1 MGSLGVGGAGGA
13 FGGGVDGGDIMN
25 PVRFSFVFTEM
36 DLMFDLADNFD
47 RDGYDRL
54 DWDGSDDA

>member
-1 MGSLGVGGAGGA
+1 MGSLGVCSAGGA

-25 PVRFSFVFTEM
+25 PVRISFVLTET
-36 DLMFDLADNFD
+36 DRVSDLADNFD

-54 DWDGSDDA
+54 D

>member
-1 MGSLGVGGAGGA
+1 MGSLGVCSAGGA

-54 DWDGSDDA
+54 D

>member
-54 DWDGSDDA
+54 D